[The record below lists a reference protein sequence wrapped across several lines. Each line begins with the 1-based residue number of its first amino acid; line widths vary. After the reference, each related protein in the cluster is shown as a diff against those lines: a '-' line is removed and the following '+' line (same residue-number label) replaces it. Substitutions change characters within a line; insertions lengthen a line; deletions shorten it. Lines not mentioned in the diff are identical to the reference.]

1 MGEVWSFSK
10 PLQFPSA
17 PPSPHTHTRVDEDGA
32 HAHLVPDALTL
43 TGTLGVHPQ
52 VGAELVGA
60 HAQVAPGPLW
70 QAGP

>member
-1 MGEVWSFSK
+1 MGEVWSFSR
-10 PLQFPSA
+10 PPVSCPPRLPSK
-17 PPSPHTHTRVDEDGA
+17 VGEDGA

-43 TGTLGVHPQ
+43 TGALGVHPQ
-52 VGAELVGA
+52 VGAELVGT